1 MNTTELITNIAIVL
15 LNIGVVAGV
24 RHSLAERGRKALANS
39 GRFTFVLIFGINAAY
54 LLVSSRFG
62 ALESADALVK
72 LLQDASA
79 MTAAAMGT
87 HGASKTVGLSK
98 LLSKALGITLI
109 LAVLIIPMA
118 AISVSADEPG
128 NAKLGEGIAT
138 YPVYLQSFSARGSE
152 IAAGVSIDIGKW
164 KLGQSTMVGGVS
176 PLITSGGQLGIGL
189 STALSDGIVRAGVG
203 IYYTPDRRWSW
214 GLSLVQVRL

>member
-1 MNTTELITNIAIVL
+1 MSKELIVTIAVVL

-24 RHSLAERGRKALANS
+24 RHSLAERGREALAES
-39 GRFTFVLIFGINAAY
+39 GRLTFALVFGLNALY
-54 LLVSSRFG
+54 LLVQSQFG
-62 ALESADALVK
+62 ALADADALVE

-79 MTAAAMGT
+79 MTVAAMGT

>member
-1 MNTTELITNIAIVL
+1 MSKELIVTIAVIL

-24 RHSLAERGRKALANS
+24 RHSLAERGREALAES
-39 GRFTFVLIFGINAAY
+39 GRLTFALVFGLNALY
-54 LLVSSRFG
+54 LLVQSQFG

-79 MTAAAMGT
+79 MTVAAMGT

-98 LLSKALGITLI
+98 LLSRALGITLI